1 MIKIKY
7 NIENYWFS
15 TKTPLYSLIFTLP
28 LFFIYELGI
37 IFTSKNELMSLR
49 NGADSIMR
57 ETLEIFGIFGFYGIG
72 AIFLLSIIVV
82 FAFHKKYLHEIKFK
96 IDYLFL
102 MMVESFF
109 WSILLY
115 VFMSFILKNSHLL
128 ILGTRSKLLIQ
139 QVILSVGAGIYE
151 ELVFRVFL
159 ITIIS
164 IIVGFIFQ
172 WSSFLSNWLAI
183 FISAGLF
190 SSFHFIGEFGDW
202 FSFNVFMIRFF
213 AGIVLG
219 SLYFIRGFGIT
230 AWTHSI
236 YDLIVLTNNTTQ

>member
-1 MIKIKY
+1 MTKISHNIK
-7 NIENYWFS
+7 NYVVS
-15 TKTPLYSLIFTLP
+15 TKTPLYSLVFTLP

-37 IFTSKNELMSLR
+37 IFANTNDLISLR

-72 AIFLLSIIVV
+72 AIFLLSAIIV
-82 FAFHKKYLHEIKFK
+82 FLFHKKYLHEIIFK

-109 WSILLY
+109 WSILLFL
-115 VFMSFILKNSHLL
+115 FMSFILKNSHLL
-128 ILGTRSKLLIQ
+128 ILGNHSKILIQ

-151 ELVFRVFL
+151 ELVFRVLL
-159 ITIIS
+159 IAVIS
-164 IIVGFIFQ
+164 FIVGFVFQ
-172 WSSFLSNWLAI
+172 WTGALKNSLAMV
-183 FISAGLF
+183 ISAALF
-190 SSFHFIGEFGDW
+190 SYFHFVGEFGDW
-202 FSFNVFMIRFF
+202 FSFDIFMIRFF
-213 AGIVLG
+213 AGIALG

-236 YDLIVLTNNTTQ
+236 YDLIVLINNTTQ

>member
-1 MIKIKY
+1 MTKI
-7 NIENYWFS
+7 NQRITNYFIF
-15 TKTPLYSLIFTLP
+15 TRTPLYSLIFTLP

-37 IFTSKNELMSLR
+37 VFTNTNDLMSLR
-49 NGADSIMR
+49 NGADSLMR

-72 AIFLLSIIVV
+72 AIFLLSVIFV
-82 FAFHKKYLHEIKFK
+82 FLFQKKYLNNILLK

-109 WSILLY
+109 WSIMLY
-115 VFMSFILKNSHLL
+115 LFMSFVLKNSHLL

-151 ELVFRVFL
+151 ELVFRVLL
-159 ITIIS
+159 IAGISVII
-164 IIVGFIFQ
+164 GFVFQ
-172 WSSFLSNWLAI
+172 WHGHLKSWVAM

-190 SSFHFIGEFGDW
+190 SSFHFFGEFGDW
-202 FSFNVFMIRFF
+202 FSFNIFMIRFF

-219 SLYFIRGFGIT
+219 ALYFTRGFGIT

-236 YDLIVLTNNTTQ
+236 YDLIVLINNTTQ

>member
-1 MIKIKY
+1 MTKISHNIK
-7 NIENYWFS
+7 NYVVS
-15 TKTPLYSLIFTLP
+15 TKTPLYSLVFTLP

-37 IFTSKNELMSLR
+37 IFANTNDLISLR

-72 AIFLLSIIVV
+72 AIFLLSAIIV
-82 FAFHKKYLHEIKFK
+82 FLFHKKYLHEIIFK

-109 WSILLY
+109 WSILLFL
-115 VFMSFILKNSHLL
+115 FMSFILKNSHLL
-128 ILGTRSKLLIQ
+128 ILGNHSKILMQ

-159 ITIIS
+159 IAVIS
-164 IIVGFIFQ
+164 VMVGFVFQ
-172 WSSFLSNWLAI
+172 WKGTLKNWLAMV
-183 FISAGLF
+183 ISASLF
-190 SSFHFIGEFGDW
+190 SYFHFVGEFGDW
-202 FSFNVFMIRFF
+202 FSFDIFVIRFF
-213 AGIVLG
+213 AGIALG

>member
-1 MIKIKY
+1 
-7 NIENYWFS
+7 
-15 TKTPLYSLIFTLP
+15 
-28 LFFIYELGI
+28 
-37 IFTSKNELMSLR
+37 MSLR

-72 AIFLLSIIVV
+72 AIFLLSVILV
-82 FAFHKKYLHEIKFK
+82 FIFHKKYLDEIIFK

-109 WSILLY
+109 WSFLLY
-115 VFMSFILKNSHLL
+115 LFMSFILKNSHLL
-128 ILGTRSKLLIQ
+128 LLGNRSKILIQ

-159 ITIIS
+159 IAVIS
-164 IIVGFIFQ
+164 AIVGFVFQ
-172 WSSFLSNWLAI
+172 WSGLLKNWLAM

-219 SLYFIRGFGIT
+219 ALYFFRGFGIT